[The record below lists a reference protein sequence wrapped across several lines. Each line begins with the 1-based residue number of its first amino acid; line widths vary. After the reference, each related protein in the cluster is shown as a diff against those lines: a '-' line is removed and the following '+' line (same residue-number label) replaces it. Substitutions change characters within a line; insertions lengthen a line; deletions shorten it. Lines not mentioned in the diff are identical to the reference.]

1 MNEYIKNRIKAKKS
15 IEPIIKENKQTK
27 QSGIY
32 LYERTDEFGIT
43 YFYCGKAKNIFERQ
57 IGHWQQY
64 ASRLDKSLHTRG
76 FYSENNPHGWKFS
89 VLEYCDES
97 KLNERET
104 YYILLNLQLGKQS
117 YNLTYGGD
125 EGKTQ
130 TFGSKERKGYNQGLA
145 NGYLKARKEIA
156 KLFEKNLAVVFQ
168 GSPNK
173 LKERALWKFQEFIN
187 VEKENE

>member
-1 MNEYIKNRIKAKKS
+1 M
-15 IEPIIKENKQTK
+15 
-27 QSGIY
+27 
-32 LYERTDEFGIT
+32 
-43 YFYCGKAKNIFERQ
+43 
-57 IGHWQQY
+57 
-64 ASRLDKSLHTRG
+64 HTRG

-89 VLEYCDES
+89 VLEYCNES

-104 YYILLNLQLGKQS
+104 YYITLNFQLGKQS

-145 NGYLKARKEIA
+145 NGYKKARKEI
-156 KLFEKNLAVVFQ
+156 KLFEKNLSV

-187 VEKENE
+187 VENGDE